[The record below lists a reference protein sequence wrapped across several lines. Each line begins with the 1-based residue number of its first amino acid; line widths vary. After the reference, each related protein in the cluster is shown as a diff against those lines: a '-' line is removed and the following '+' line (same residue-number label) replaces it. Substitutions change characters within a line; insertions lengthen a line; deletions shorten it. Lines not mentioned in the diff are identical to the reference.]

1 MSAANYVL
9 TPVAGKRALIT
20 GGAGGIG
27 LEVAISLALEGC
39 EVILADIDPDAG
51 QRALKHLKSLKPAI
65 SPRFYQVDLSKQD
78 DVTRFAEQMLTQTRS
93 LDFLFNNAG
102 IQPLSRRRATNENHE
117 LCFAIGHLGHFAL
130 TARLLPLLLASPAPR
145 VITTSSLMHAQGL
158 IHQNDLNLVHN
169 YEAQRAYNQ
178 TKLANLLFAQQ
189 LQRICSQAGA
199 NLLSLAAHPGV
210 ARTGIGSNRNKQGSL
225 SFKDHFVGAVLKVV
239 MPLLGQDADRGAWPL
254 LYAATTPDPVPSG
267 FYGPGGMGEMKGP
280 PTLAKVGRVAQDP
293 ALAKWLW
300 EASEQLCRV
309 EYASV
314 LSPLVNK
321 AESMGAAR

>member
-27 LEVAISLALEGC
+27 LEVAISLAVEGC

-51 QRALKHLKSLKPAI
+51 QRALKYLKSLKPAI
-65 SPRFYQVDLSKQD
+65 SPRFYQMDLSKQD
-78 DVTRFAEQMLTQTRS
+78 NVARFAEQMLTLNQS

-102 IQPLSRRRATNENHE
+102 IQPLSQRRTTNENQE

-145 VITTSSLMHAQGL
+145 VITTSSLVHAQGR
-158 IHQNDLNLVHN
+158 IHQNDLSLEHN

-178 TKLANLLFAQQ
+178 TKLANLLFAQE
-189 LQRICSQAGA
+189 LQRICAGA
-199 NLLSLAAHPGV
+199 GSNLLSLAAHPGV
-210 ARTGIGSNRNKQGSL
+210 ARTGIGSNRSKHGSL
-225 SFKDHFVGAVLKVV
+225 SIKDHFVGVVLKVV

-254 LYAATTPDPVPSG
+254 LYAATTPDPTPG
-267 FYGPGGMGEMKGP
+267 GLYGPGGIGEMRGAPK
-280 PTLAKVGRVAQDP
+280 LAKVGRVAQDP
-293 ALAKWLW
+293 RLARWLW
-300 EASEQLCRV
+300 ETSEQLCRV
-309 EYASV
+309 EYANV
-314 LSPLVNK
+314 LR
-321 AESMGAAR
+321 A